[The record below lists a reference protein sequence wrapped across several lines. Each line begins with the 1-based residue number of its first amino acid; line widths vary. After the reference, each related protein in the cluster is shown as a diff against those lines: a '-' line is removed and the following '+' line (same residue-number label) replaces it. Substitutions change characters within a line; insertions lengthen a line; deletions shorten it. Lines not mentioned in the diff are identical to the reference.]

1 MSKSKFK
8 AGVSVMPPDTII
20 SGPRDNIMCQ
30 LLIARRYVGA
40 ESSDVLRILTG
51 WDFILMATPY
61 SQSHAKTDIDTIM

>member
-30 LLIARRYVGA
+30 LLMARRYVGA
-40 ESSDVLRILTG
+40 ESSDLLRI
-51 WDFILMATPY
+51 
-61 SQSHAKTDIDTIM
+61 HAGRAGTLF